1 MHEINVNATEGHLV
15 NFFRGWYGDNGGRD
29 WEKRKN
35 DKLKILLC
43 IEGDV
48 LYVHERHFHQIEL

>member
-15 NFFRGWYGDNGGRD
+15 NFFRGWYGDNGRD